1 MLKKHNGFFLS
12 DVVGLGKTM
21 VATLIARQFLFL
33 GGRAYNPTILLI
45 TPPALKQNWEDT
57 LTKFE
62 IRGKVKIFTNGSLH
76 KITSPKDYDMVIID
90 EAHKFRNDTAQ
101 AYDELLSLISS
112 YSCPVFALALLLSSF
127 RISLYSFLMRV
138 KKLPS
143 GKSSVELLPS

>member
-1 MLKKHNGFFLS
+1 
-12 DVVGLGKTM
+12 M

-62 IRGKVKIFTNGSLH
+62 IRGKVKIFTNGS
-76 KITSPKDYDMVIID
+76 
-90 EAHKFRNDTAQ
+90 
-101 AYDELLSLISS
+101 SS